1 MAELTTRMVSITTPA
16 ELERALREGQ
26 GTASGQYVN
35 VDSALRVAAVMACVK
50 LRAGAVANMPLG
62 INERVDDRTRRTRT
76 DLPIYQVLNRRPNR
90 WQRPAEFKRMLESHV
105 LLRGN
110 GYALKSKTVRGDVQA
125 LIPLNPD
132 RMKVSQLVDSSLSY
146 AYTPKS
152 SGQVVYRQ
160 DEIFHLRGFTLDGII
175 GLNPLA
181 FMRESIGASLAM
193 ERHGATVFSQGANVT
208 GAFKLPAGRTL
219 GKEQKDDLRNQLDE
233 YRAGGSRDGKVIVLE
248 DGLEFQQM
256 ALTAEDAQW
265 LEARK
270 FSRGDIAMFFGV
282 PPHMIGDTDK
292 GTSWGT
298 GLEAQAQGFVT
309 YTLEDSLTAW
319 EEAIGADCIDW
330 QREPNVYARFNRNAL
345 VRGDMKTRWEAY
357 VKALQW
363 GIYSPNEVR
372 ALEDQNPRESGDTF
386 YDPPNTAGTGG
397 GASGDT
403 SNVQP

>member
-26 GTASGQYVN
+26 GTASGQHVN

-152 SGQVVYRQ
+152 GGQVVYRQ
-160 DEIFHLRGFTLDGII
+160 DEIFHLRGFTLDGIT
-175 GLNPLA
+175 GL
-181 FMRESIGASLAM
+181 SLWLSCVSPSVL
-193 ERHGATVFSQGANVT
+193 RWRWNATVPRYSARAPMLQGVQTACWAHPGQRAKGRSAQPT
-208 GAFKLPAGRTL
+208 G
-219 GKEQKDDLRNQLDE
+219 
-233 YRAGGSRDGKVIVLE
+233 
-248 DGLEFQQM
+248 
-256 ALTAEDAQW
+256 
-265 LEARK
+265 
-270 FSRGDIAMFFGV
+270 
-282 PPHMIGDTDK
+282 
-292 GTSWGT
+292 
-298 GLEAQAQGFVT
+298 
-309 YTLEDSLTAW
+309 
-319 EEAIGADCIDW
+319 
-330 QREPNVYARFNRNAL
+330 
-345 VRGDMKTRWEAY
+345 
-357 VKALQW
+357 
-363 GIYSPNEVR
+363 
-372 ALEDQNPRESGDTF
+372 
-386 YDPPNTAGTGG
+386 
-397 GASGDT
+397 
-403 SNVQP
+403 